1 LEPTG
6 SISAL
11 SAVEPLIETEE
22 FTAEELR
29 ELCRKANALNSYL
42 TPEEIKVV
50 IRNPMKAVKAI
61 INKLVSLSCHEKK
74 SQKFRFFY

>member
-42 TPEEIKVV
+42 TLEKIKVA
-50 IRNPMKAVKAI
+50 IRNPMKGR
-61 INKLVSLSCHEKK
+61 K
-74 SQKFRFFY
+74 SYN